1 MISLFLRPIRRRKA
15 IAAMAAYSKAKEE
28 FYRACIRNDT
38 RKMNE
43 KRMIM
48 QDALNASLKAD
59 ALLRRVGA

>member
-1 MISLFLRPIRRRKA
+1 MIALFLRPFRRRKA
-15 IAAMAAYSKAKEE
+15 IAAMAAYSEARDA
-28 FYRACIRNDT
+28 FYRARSTGDT

-59 ALLRRVGA
+59 KALRRVGG

>member
-1 MISLFLRPIRRRKA
+1 MIALFLRPIRRRKA
-15 IAAMAAYSKAKEE
+15 IAAMAAYSEAKEA
-28 FYRACIRNDT
+28 FYQARSTGDT

-59 ALLRRVGA
+59 KALRRVGG

>member
-1 MISLFLRPIRRRKA
+1 MIGLFLRPIRRRKA

-28 FYRACIRNDT
+28 FYRTRSTGDI

-59 ALLRRVGA
+59 ALLRRVGG